1 VPAVAVDA
9 MRARIGDAASTWADG
24 VISALNETAR
34 RAGVVVGQPATT
46 AAQAM
51 LEHRRRTEA

>member
-1 VPAVAVDA
+1 
-9 MRARIGDAASTWADG
+9 
-24 VISALNETAR
+24 VISAVNETAR
-34 RAGVVVGQPATT
+34 RAGVLVGQPAAT